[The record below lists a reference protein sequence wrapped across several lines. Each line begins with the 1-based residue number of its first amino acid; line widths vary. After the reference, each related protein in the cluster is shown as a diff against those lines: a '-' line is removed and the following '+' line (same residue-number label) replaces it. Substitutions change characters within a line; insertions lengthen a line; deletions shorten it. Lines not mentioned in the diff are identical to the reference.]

1 MGVSKSMGFPNPS
14 YTIIYTF
21 GDFFKRIQESE
32 NGPPIKFE
40 TSMQGKI
47 LSFWSACL
55 HPRCRQDDPKIR
67 AKQIEILWK
76 ESNERKEIV
85 EGIPESE
92 QKRRRYI

>member
-1 MGVSKSMGFPNPS
+1 MGFPNPS